1 LKTLYRCTN
10 CAKVFGADR
19 AQAMYRLSCPHCGNV
34 METPVS
40 LEEEV
45 ALQKKEEGV
54 ELPPSM
60 FSSQATGHRRFV
72 RSVLAIVIIGALGL
86 LALYF
91 VMLMLDSM
99 SVMTE

>member
-1 LKTLYRCTN
+1 MKTLYRCTK

-19 AQAMYRLSCPHCGNV
+19 QEATYRLDCPFCDNV

-45 ALQKKEEGV
+45 ALQKQGEGV
-54 ELPPSM
+54 DPPACF
-60 FSSQATGHRRFV
+60 FSSQATAHRRFT
-72 RSVLAIVIIGALGL
+72 RSVVAIIIIGALGL

-91 VMLMLDSM
+91 VILMLDQ
-99 SVMTE
+99 MTGMVE